1 MRKGACFT
9 YYEVVHSLTCYY
21 THLMLLDITWQEQ
34 QSAVDTRLCG
44 TQGRVVTRLIQ
55 ALYNTLALLDSS
67 CKPKSKIYL
76 CTTVYKAIPPHQ

>member
-9 YYEVVHSLTCYY
+9 YYEVVRSLTCYY